1 MHQQSLVLTMK
12 IMTNWIEE
20 LRKAYEQYQS
30 EDYIHSLSADTLSKV
45 AIRLSAIYANVSEL
59 RADMLEEYSKSDEIA
74 DYDEK
79 QMFLELTKENTQ
91 VKAQALAR
99 VKTHQ
104 KRMEVISKRKSYEKI
119 NGLLSSTEK
128 MITSIQSR
136 LKTLATET
144 KSTRSQNG

>member
-1 MHQQSLVLTMK
+1 
-12 IMTNWIEE
+12 MTDWITE
-20 LRKAYEQYQS
+20 LKRAYEQYQD
-30 EDYIHSLSADTLSKV
+30 ENYIHSLSADTLSKV
-45 AIRLSAIYANVSEL
+45 AVRLSAIYANLSEM
-59 RADMLEEYSKSDEIA
+59 RADVLEEYSKADEIA

-79 QMFLELTKENTQ
+79 QTFLELTRENTQ
-91 VKAQALAR
+91 VKAQAMAR

-104 KRMEVISKRKSYEKI
+104 NRMEVISKRKVYEKM